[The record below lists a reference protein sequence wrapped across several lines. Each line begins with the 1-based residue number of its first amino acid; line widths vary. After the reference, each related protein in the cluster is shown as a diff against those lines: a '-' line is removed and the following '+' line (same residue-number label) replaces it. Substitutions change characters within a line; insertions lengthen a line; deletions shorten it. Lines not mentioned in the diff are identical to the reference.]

1 MKRLSS
7 LLLNLA
13 IGANAMQLVL
23 LLFENRVNIPAWLQV
38 AGRMHP
44 LLLHLPITLVLLV
57 GGFALLQAWRP
68 SSTWT
73 QLPAWLHAAAALAA
87 CTALSGFFLSREE
100 GYDAEALAWHKWTG
114 LGLSWLL
121 LAWALLWPKLQG
133 KRLPT
138 AAAGILSVGTVLVAG
153 HQGANITHGAD
164 FLLAPVMQNEVA
176 PAVLLE
182 DALLYQDMVR
192 PILASKC
199 MPCHNED
206 KTKGDLLMTTE
217 AALLKGGKSG
227 ALWNL
232 QVPGYGLL
240 MNRIHLPMGDKKHMP
255 PAGKPQLT
263 EDEIFIIEQWLAH
276 GASFKQAVAS
286 LPENDTLRQ
295 IAATRFG
302 QLENMSFDFAAADA
316 KTVRQLNSAN
326 RSVYPL
332 AANSPALG
340 VEFFGRSLFNA
351 AQLQELSAIKD
362 NIVWLNLNKM
372 PVTDAD
378 LQVVAGFTQLRR
390 LNVSFTDITGAGLA
404 ALKKLPNLQQL
415 SVSGT
420 RLTAD
425 DLATLKGLPKLSA
438 LYAWNTAVAETAR
451 PAIQQKLGKIRVQWG
466 FSGDTIQMKL
476 NAPIIETDKQVI
488 TSPIE
493 LKLKHFLPGAI
504 IRYTLDGSEPDS
516 LQSAVYK
523 PGIQINEP
531 GWMKA
536 RAFKPGWISSD
547 VSSMFFYK
555 TKYKPDSAR
564 ALLPADNA
572 YKGSGAITINDNVK
586 GDKNFR
592 SGKWLGY
599 KDNPMDVVLYFE
611 QPKQVSSV
619 TMSSLVEIGNYIMPP
634 TRIEVWGGPNDK
646 ALKKLATLVPVQPT
660 QDAPGT
666 LEAYELKFAPQQ
678 VQCLRVVAN
687 TVTVLPGW
695 HRGKGDKGWVFVDEL
710 FVN

>member
-451 PAIQQKLGKIRVQWG
+451 PAK
-466 FSGDTIQMKL
+466 
-476 NAPIIETDKQVI
+476 
-488 TSPIE
+488 
-493 LKLKHFLPGAI
+493 GA
-504 IRYTLDGSEPDS
+504 G
-516 LQSAVYK
+516 V
-523 PGIQINEP
+523 
-531 GWMKA
+531 
-536 RAFKPGWISSD
+536 
-547 VSSMFFYK
+547 
-555 TKYKPDSAR
+555 
-564 ALLPADNA
+564 
-572 YKGSGAITINDNVK
+572 
-586 GDKNFR
+586 
-592 SGKWLGY
+592 
-599 KDNPMDVVLYFE
+599 
-611 QPKQVSSV
+611 
-619 TMSSLVEIGNYIMPP
+619 
-634 TRIEVWGGPNDK
+634 
-646 ALKKLATLVPVQPT
+646 
-660 QDAPGT
+660 
-666 LEAYELKFAPQQ
+666 
-678 VQCLRVVAN
+678 
-687 TVTVLPGW
+687 
-695 HRGKGDKGWVFVDEL
+695 
-710 FVN
+710 